1 MKWLLRIGVAALVA
15 FMLWRA
21 WQWLFVTDEMR
32 IKRQISVM
40 TRAVEKGGLLTLSDA
55 LADDYSDSWGMDKS
69 TLPGSMQMFRA
80 QYDAVFIHLS
90 DLTVTVDLDHQKAQ
104 AVFIAKVLAKAKGS
118 ISESE
123 VRSERFRL
131 YFRKTDSGWKLTRA
145 ESPELKFD

>member
-1 MKWLLRIGVAALVA
+1 MKWLFRIGVAALIA
-15 FMLWRA
+15 FVLWRA

-40 TRAVEKGGLLTLSDA
+40 TRAVEKGSLLTLSDA
-55 LADDYSDSWGMDKS
+55 LADDYHDDWSMDKS
-69 TLPGSMQMFRA
+69 TLPGAVQVFRA

-90 DLTVTVDLDHQKAQ
+90 DLTVTVDPDHQKAQ

-123 VRSERFRL
+123 VRSDRFRL